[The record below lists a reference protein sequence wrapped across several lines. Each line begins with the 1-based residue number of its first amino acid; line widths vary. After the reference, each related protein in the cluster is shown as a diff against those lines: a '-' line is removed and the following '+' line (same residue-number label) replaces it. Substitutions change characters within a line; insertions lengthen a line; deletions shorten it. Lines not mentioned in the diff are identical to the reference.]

1 MYFWWV
7 VLMSSTICCTIENRF
22 ISNYRYIYIIS
33 PDAVDIFS
41 RYKPS
46 IYIYIYLIIFIYI
59 FIKYKFILMV
69 NILTDCS
76 VGEHHRCSFLFVRR
90 STRPRRRKAVQ
101 MGPTRRT
108 GGLPNGPWVSF
119 HDVGTLW

>member
-22 ISNYRYIYIIS
+22 ISNYRYIYIS
-33 PDAVDIFS
+33 TDAVDIFS